1 MPFGVENPMVVDSLW
16 DDQEKI
22 WGVDATGEE
31 VYEGESIVEI
41 GNEVILEKNL
51 EDYLIEHL
59 GAKFTLAK

>member
-1 MPFGVENPMVVDSLW
+1 MPFEVENPMVIDSLW

-41 GNEVILEKNL
+41 DGEVVLEKNL

-59 GAKFTLAK
+59 GARFTLAK